1 MKDKM
6 LEESLNNFYRTFL
19 IWVIRCYP
27 ILFCLAILVHQCEVI
42 HSVGTGDIIEYY
54 DGDTLEYIQYATP
67 FSDKYLTIFF
77 NAKLFNAI
85 LFYVLSKVFLF
96 CIYHRV
102 FVIEMLIYAILDI
115 VFNNVVFED
124 AHLINAIYY
133 TSIGFV
139 TVGFLLHYT
148 CIKDM
153 EIGKCTRIKLS
164 VMGIGVVIS
173 NLFFT
178 HSLCSSRILHVY
190 LDLYGRCLFI

>member
-27 ILFCLAILVHQCEVI
+27 ILFCIAILVHQCEVI

-85 LFYVLSKVFLF
+85 LLSLKCLYTQYW
-96 CIYHRV
+96 ILY
-102 FVIEMLIYAILDI
+102 LI
-115 VFNNVVFED
+115 
-124 AHLINAIYY
+124 
-133 TSIGFV
+133 
-139 TVGFLLHYT
+139 
-148 CIKDM
+148 M
-153 EIGKCTRIKLS
+153 W
-164 VMGIGVVIS
+164 
-173 NLFFT
+173 
-178 HSLCSSRILHVY
+178 
-190 LDLYGRCLFI
+190 CLRT

>member
-54 DGDTLEYIQYATP
+54 DGDTLEYVQYATP
-67 FSDKYLTIFF
+67 FSDKYLTVFF

-102 FVIEMLIYAILDI
+102 FVIEMFIYAILDI
-115 VFNNVVFED
+115 VFNKVLRNKLTPLQIV
-124 AHLINAIYY
+124 ITN
-133 TSIGFV
+133 G
-139 TVGFLLHYT
+139 YT
-148 CIKDM
+148 CSIFQVAKITKKGVWLYSLFVKTIFRLIID
-153 EIGKCTRIKLS
+153 EVCIISTRYS
-164 VMGIGVVIS
+164 VS
-173 NLFFT
+173 F
-178 HSLCSSRILHVY
+178 S
-190 LDLYGRCLFI
+190 

>member
-27 ILFCLAILVHQCEVI
+27 ILFCIAILVHQCEVI

-85 LFYVLSKVFLF
+85 LFYVCQRYFYFVYTIEYLSLKCLYTQYW
-96 CIYHRV
+96 ILY
-102 FVIEMLIYAILDI
+102 LI
-115 VFNNVVFED
+115 
-124 AHLINAIYY
+124 
-133 TSIGFV
+133 
-139 TVGFLLHYT
+139 
-148 CIKDM
+148 M
-153 EIGKCTRIKLS
+153 W
-164 VMGIGVVIS
+164 
-173 NLFFT
+173 
-178 HSLCSSRILHVY
+178 
-190 LDLYGRCLFI
+190 CLRMHI

>member
-27 ILFCLAILVHQCEVI
+27 ILFCIAILV
-42 HSVGTGDIIEYY
+42 VGTGDIIEYY

-96 CIYHRV
+96 CTGY
-102 FVIEMLIYAILDI
+102 
-115 VFNNVVFED
+115 
-124 AHLINAIYY
+124 
-133 TSIGFV
+133 
-139 TVGFLLHYT
+139 
-148 CIKDM
+148 CI
-153 EIGKCTRIKLS
+153 
-164 VMGIGVVIS
+164 
-173 NLFFT
+173 
-178 HSLCSSRILHVY
+178 
-190 LDLYGRCLFI
+190 

>member
-1 MKDKM
+1 M
-6 LEESLNNFYRTFL
+6 LEESLNNLYKTFL

-54 DGDTLEYIQYATP
+54 DGDTLEYVQYATP
-67 FSDKYLTIFF
+67 FSDKYLTVFF

-102 FVIEMLIYAILDI
+102 FVIEMFIYAILDI

-124 AHLINAIYY
+124 AHLVMQY
-133 TSIGFV
+133 TIHPLV
-139 TVGFLLHYT
+139 LLLLDFLLHYT
-148 CIKDM
+148 YIKGM
-153 EIGKCTRIKLS
+153 EIGKCTHIKLL
-164 VMGIGVVIS
+164 VMDIGAVIS

-190 LDLYGRCLFI
+190 FDLYGRCLFI

>member
-27 ILFCLAILVHQCEVI
+27 ILFCIAILVHQCEVI
-42 HSVGTGDIIEYY
+42 HSVGTGDIIEYS
-54 DGDTLEYIQYATP
+54 TP

-102 FVIEMLIYAILDI
+102 FVIEMFIYAILDI

-124 AHLINAIYY
+124 AHLVNAIYY

-139 TVGFLLHYT
+139 TVGFFIALYLHQRYGDRKVHT
-148 CIKDM
+148 HQ
-153 EIGKCTRIKLS
+153 T
-164 VMGIGVVIS
+164 IS
-173 NLFFT
+173 DG
-178 HSLCSSRILHVY
+178 Y
-190 LDLYGRCLFI
+190 RCCNK

>member
-27 ILFCLAILVHQCEVI
+27 ILFCIAILVHQCEVI

-102 FVIEMLIYAILDI
+102 FVIEMFIYAILDI

-124 AHLINAIYY
+124 AHLIMRY
-133 TSIGFV
+133 TIHQLVLLLLDS
-139 TVGFLLHYT
+139 LLHYT
-148 CIKDM
+148 YIKGM
-153 EIGKCTRIKLS
+153 EIGKCTHIKLL
-164 VMGIGVVIS
+164 VKDVV
-173 NLFFT
+173 L
-178 HSLCSSRILHVY
+178 
-190 LDLYGRCLFI
+190 

>member
-6 LEESLNNFYRTFL
+6 LEESIIDFYRTFL

-102 FVIEMLIYAILDI
+102 FVIEMFIYAILDI

-124 AHLINAIYY
+124 AHLVNAIYY
-133 TSIGFV
+133 NPLV
-139 TVGFLLHYT
+139 LLLLDFLLHYT
-148 CIKDM
+148 YIKGM
-153 EIGKCTRIKLS
+153 EIGKCTYIKPL
-164 VMGIGVVIS
+164 VKDVV
-173 NLFFT
+173 L
-178 HSLCSSRILHVY
+178 
-190 LDLYGRCLFI
+190 

>member
-27 ILFCLAILVHQCEVI
+27 ILFCIAILVHQCEVI

-96 CIYHRV
+96 CIY
-102 FVIEMLIYAILDI
+102 IEY
-115 VFNNVVFED
+115 
-124 AHLINAIYY
+124 
-133 TSIGFV
+133 
-139 TVGFLLHYT
+139 
-148 CIKDM
+148 
-153 EIGKCTRIKLS
+153 LS
-164 VMGIGVVIS
+164 
-173 NLFFT
+173 L
-178 HSLCSSRILHVY
+178 
-190 LDLYGRCLFI
+190 RCLYTQYWILYLIMWCLRTHI

>member
-27 ILFCLAILVHQCEVI
+27 ILFCIAILVHQCEVI

-85 LFYVLSKVFLF
+85 LFYVLSKVF
-96 CIYHRV
+96 Y
-102 FVIEMLIYAILDI
+102 FVYTIEY
-115 VFNNVVFED
+115 
-124 AHLINAIYY
+124 
-133 TSIGFV
+133 
-139 TVGFLLHYT
+139 
-148 CIKDM
+148 
-153 EIGKCTRIKLS
+153 LS
-164 VMGIGVVIS
+164 
-173 NLFFT
+173 L
-178 HSLCSSRILHVY
+178 
-190 LDLYGRCLFI
+190 RCLYTQYWILYLIMWCLRTHI

>member
-1 MKDKM
+1 MKDKI
-6 LEESLNNFYRTFL
+6 LEVSISNFYRTFL

-27 ILFCLAILVHQCEVI
+27 ILFCFAILVHQCEVI
-42 HSVGTGDIIEYY
+42 HSVRIGDIIEYY

-124 AHLINAIYY
+124 AHLVNNILYIHWFCYCWIFY
-133 TSIGFV
+133 
-139 TVGFLLHYT
+139 
-148 CIKDM
+148 CI
-153 EIGKCTRIKLS
+153 
-164 VMGIGVVIS
+164 
-173 NLFFT
+173 
-178 HSLCSSRILHVY
+178 ILASKIW
-190 LDLYGRCLFI
+190 R

>member
-1 MKDKM
+1 M

-27 ILFCLAILVHQCEVI
+27 ILFCIAILVHQCEVI

-96 CIYHRV
+96 LYT
-102 FVIEMLIYAILDI
+102 IEYLSLKCLYTQYWILYLI
-115 VFNNVVFED
+115 
-124 AHLINAIYY
+124 
-133 TSIGFV
+133 
-139 TVGFLLHYT
+139 
-148 CIKDM
+148 M
-153 EIGKCTRIKLS
+153 W
-164 VMGIGVVIS
+164 
-173 NLFFT
+173 
-178 HSLCSSRILHVY
+178 
-190 LDLYGRCLFI
+190 CLRMHI

>member
-6 LEESLNNFYRTFL
+6 LEESLNNLYRTFL

-102 FVIEMLIYAILDI
+102 FVIEMFIYAILDI

-153 EIGKCTRIKLS
+153 EIGKCTRIKLL

-178 HSLCSSRILHVY
+178 HRLCSSRILHVY

>member
-6 LEESLNNFYRTFL
+6 LEESISNFYRTFL

-85 LFYVLSKVFLF
+85 LFYVLSKAFLF

-124 AHLINAIYY
+124 VRCTMFYSYI
-133 TSIGFV
+133 SIGFV
-139 TVGFLLHYT
+139 TVCFFIALYLHQRFGDRNINNHQSITDGFRNCCRL
-148 CIKDM
+148 
-153 EIGKCTRIKLS
+153 
-164 VMGIGVVIS
+164 
-173 NLFFT
+173 
-178 HSLCSSRILHVY
+178 
-190 LDLYGRCLFI
+190 

>member
-6 LEESLNNFYRTFL
+6 LEESVSDFYRTFL

-54 DGDTLEYIQYATP
+54 DGDTLEYVQYATP
-67 FSDKYLTIFF
+67 FSDKYLTVFF

-139 TVGFLLHYT
+139 IAGFFIALYLHQRYGDRKVHIHQT
-148 CIKDM
+148 
-153 EIGKCTRIKLS
+153 
-164 VMGIGVVIS
+164 IS
-173 NLFFT
+173 EGCRFMK
-178 HSLCSSRILHVY
+178 
-190 LDLYGRCLFI
+190 

>member
-1 MKDKM
+1 MKDEM
-6 LEESLNNFYRTFL
+6 LEESISNFYRTFL

-42 HSVGTGDIIEYY
+42 HSVDTGDIIEYY

-153 EIGKCTRIKLS
+153 EIGKCTRIKLL
-164 VMGIGVVIS
+164 VMGIGAVIS

>member
-6 LEESLNNFYRTFL
+6 LEESLNNLYRTFL

-85 LFYVLSKVFLF
+85 LFYVLSRYF
-96 CIYHRV
+96 Y
-102 FVIEMLIYAILDI
+102 FVYTIEY
-115 VFNNVVFED
+115 
-124 AHLINAIYY
+124 
-133 TSIGFV
+133 
-139 TVGFLLHYT
+139 
-148 CIKDM
+148 
-153 EIGKCTRIKLS
+153 LS
-164 VMGIGVVIS
+164 
-173 NLFFT
+173 L
-178 HSLCSSRILHVY
+178 
-190 LDLYGRCLFI
+190 RCLYTQYWILYLIMWCLRMHI

>member
-6 LEESLNNFYRTFL
+6 LEESLNNLYRTFL

-85 LFYVLSKVFLF
+85 LFYVLSKVFF
-96 CIYHRV
+96 Y
-102 FVIEMLIYAILDI
+102 FVYTIEYLLLKCLYTQYWILYLI
-115 VFNNVVFED
+115 
-124 AHLINAIYY
+124 
-133 TSIGFV
+133 
-139 TVGFLLHYT
+139 
-148 CIKDM
+148 M
-153 EIGKCTRIKLS
+153 W
-164 VMGIGVVIS
+164 
-173 NLFFT
+173 
-178 HSLCSSRILHVY
+178 
-190 LDLYGRCLFI
+190 CLRT

>member
-6 LEESLNNFYRTFL
+6 LEESLNNLYRTFL

-67 FSDKYLTIFF
+67 FSDKYLTVFF

-85 LFYVLSKVFLF
+85 LFYVLSKGFLF

-102 FVIEMLIYAILDI
+102 FVIEMFIYAILDI

-124 AHLINAIYY
+124 VRCTMFYSYI
-133 TSIGFV
+133 SIGFV
-139 TVGFLLHYT
+139 TVCFFIALYLHQRFGDRNINNHQSITDGFRNCCRL
-148 CIKDM
+148 
-153 EIGKCTRIKLS
+153 
-164 VMGIGVVIS
+164 
-173 NLFFT
+173 
-178 HSLCSSRILHVY
+178 
-190 LDLYGRCLFI
+190 

>member
-27 ILFCLAILVHQCEVI
+27 ILFCLAILVHQCEVV

-96 CIYHRV
+96 CI
-102 FVIEMLIYAILDI
+102 
-115 VFNNVVFED
+115 
-124 AHLINAIYY
+124 NAIYS

-139 TVGFLLHYT
+139 TVGFFIALYLHQRSGDRKVHT
-148 CIKDM
+148 HQ
-153 EIGKCTRIKLS
+153 T
-164 VMGIGVVIS
+164 IS
-173 NLFFT
+173 DG
-178 HSLCSSRILHVY
+178 Y
-190 LDLYGRCLFI
+190 RCCNKQSIFYP

>member
-1 MKDKM
+1 M

-96 CIYHRV
+96 YIYHRV
-102 FVIEMLIYAILDI
+102 FVIEMLITQYWILY
-115 VFNNVVFED
+115 
-124 AHLINAIYY
+124 LIMWCLRMRIWLMQY
-133 TSIGFV
+133 TIHPLV
-139 TVGFLLHYT
+139 LLLLDFLLHYT
-148 CIKDM
+148 YIKNM
-153 EIGKCTRIKLS
+153 EIGKCIHIKLL
-164 VMGIGVVIS
+164 VMDIGAVIS

>member
-6 LEESLNNFYRTFL
+6 LEESLNNLYRTFL

-85 LFYVLSKVFLF
+85 LFYVLSKVF
-96 CIYHRV
+96 Y
-102 FVIEMLIYAILDI
+102 FVYTIEY
-115 VFNNVVFED
+115 V
-124 AHLINAIYY
+124 
-133 TSIGFV
+133 
-139 TVGFLLHYT
+139 
-148 CIKDM
+148 
-153 EIGKCTRIKLS
+153 
-164 VMGIGVVIS
+164 
-173 NLFFT
+173 
-178 HSLCSSRILHVY
+178 SL
-190 LDLYGRCLFI
+190 RCLYTQYWILYLIMWCLRTHI

>member
-6 LEESLNNFYRTFL
+6 LEESLNNLYRTFL

-54 DGDTLEYIQYATP
+54 DGDTLEFIQYATP
-67 FSDKYLTIFF
+67 FSDKYPTIFF

-102 FVIEMLIYAILDI
+102 FVIEMFIYAILDI

-139 TVGFLLHYT
+139 TVGFFIALYLHQRYGDRKVHT
-148 CIKDM
+148 HQ
-153 EIGKCTRIKLS
+153 T
-164 VMGIGVVIS
+164 IS
-173 NLFFT
+173 DG
-178 HSLCSSRILHVY
+178 Y
-190 LDLYGRCLFI
+190 RCCNKQSIFYP